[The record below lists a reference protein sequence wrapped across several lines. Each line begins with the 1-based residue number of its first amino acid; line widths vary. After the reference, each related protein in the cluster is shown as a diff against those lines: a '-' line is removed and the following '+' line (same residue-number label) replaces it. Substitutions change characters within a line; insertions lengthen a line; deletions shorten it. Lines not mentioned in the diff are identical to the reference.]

1 MSDEQPHKL
10 NLEKLRQYSLF
21 IGTPMYGGQ
30 CTGMYT
36 KSTNELAMICAKNG
50 IHVQFYY
57 LFNESLVQRARNYI
71 TDEFMRSECTH
82 LMFIDADI
90 GFEAKDV
97 LTLLG
102 LQISDPSRCDII
114 TGPYPKKTIAWEKVA
129 AAAEQGAALENPF
142 NLSKFTS
149 DYVFNPIAGTKSF
162 NMKKPVEV
170 AEAGTGFM
178 LIPRTALNTYKD
190 AYPEQSYRPDHAR
203 SAKFDGSTDITA
215 YFDCVIDPET
225 RRYLSED
232 YYFCKQSRKSGLSL
246 WLCPWMKLDHV
257 GSYVF
262 KGDLSAIAALKNV
275 SATADK
281 TSNEKNYTG
290 NENKG

>member
-1 MSDEQPHKL
+1 MTEKHKINIDL
-10 NLEKLRQYSLF
+10 IRNYSLM

-30 CTGMYT
+30 CTGLFT
-36 KSTNELAMICAKNG
+36 KSTNELSTLCAQNG
-50 IHVQFYY
+50 IKLKFYY

-71 TDEFMRSECTH
+71 TDAFMRSDCTH

-90 GFEAKDV
+90 GFDARDV

-102 LQISDPSRCDII
+102 LQASDPKRCDII

-129 AAAEQGAALENPF
+129 AAYQQGAALDNPF

-149 DYVFNPIAGTKSF
+149 DYVFNPIRGTKSF
-162 NMKKPVEV
+162 DMNKPVEV

-178 LIPRTALNTYKD
+178 LIPRTALDRYKTT
-190 AYPEQSYRPDHAR
+190 YPEQSYRPDHLRTAN
-203 SAKFDGSTDITA
+203 FDGSSEIVA

-225 RRYLSED
+225 KRYLSED
-232 YYFCKQSRKSGLSL
+232 YYFCKQARKAGLSL
-246 WLCPWMKLDHV
+246 WMCPWMKLDHV

-262 KGDLSAIAALKNV
+262 KGDLSAIAALKGV
-275 SATADK
+275 SPTADK
-281 TSNEKNYTG
+281 TSNQKNYQ
-290 NENKG
+290 